1 MDVRIDLDAAARMI
15 EERRESWRQ
24 SGVTVGETTWRD
36 QGEGWPPVLKTSR
49 SDVRDADSVGVALSK
64 GEQEGSVV
72 LFSGGWADFLYWSG
86 DPSDAPVDEAPGWQD
101 WLTTDT
107 FGSLLDRLGDLFR

>member
-24 SGVTVGETTWRD
+24 SGITVGETTWRD

-64 GEQEGSVV
+64 GEQEGSLV
-72 LFSGGWADFLYWSG
+72 LFSGGWADSSTG
-86 DPSDAPVDEAPGWQD
+86 AVTH
-101 WLTTDT
+101 LT
-107 FGSLLDRLGDLFR
+107 RQ